1 MTDESHEDRN
11 AVFAGSVSR
20 RRALVQSSGG
30 VAAIACALGGCATSQ
45 KVQGK
50 MPQVDAQYQVHPSG
64 LERCGVCK
72 HFIPSSGCEIVV
84 APVQANGWCKF
95 YTLFG

>member
-1 MTDESHEDRN
+1 MTDKLDEDRDTRL
-11 AVFAGSVSR
+11 AAGVSR
-20 RRALVQSSGG
+20 RRALVLSTGG

-50 MPQVDAQYQVHPSG
+50 MPQEAAQYQNHPSG

-72 HFIPSSGCEIVV
+72 HFIPLSGCEIVA
-84 APVQANGWCKF
+84 APVEANGWCKL